1 MRETDNQD
9 GFCGEG
15 LYDHHRPHGA
25 LGGGTPAERIEQ
37 LSATIPTAEVV
48 HAAHDPSREPI
59 RSQNT
64 RYRWLPTDAR
74 VA

>member
-1 MRETDNQD
+1 VRLEEWRTFDN
-9 GFCGEG
+9 
-15 LYDHHRPHGA
+15 HHRPHGA

-37 LSATIPTAEVV
+37 LAATIPTPEVV
-48 HAAHDPSREPI
+48 HAAHDPRKEPI

>member
-1 MRETDNQD
+1 
-9 GFCGEG
+9 

-48 HAAHDPSREPI
+48 HAAYDPSREPI

-64 RYRWLPTDAR
+64 RYRRLPTDAR